1 MRVHVKSLYAGTLTV
16 ASGLLALNS
25 EVVVKPLERKV
36 AGVASIEDHAT
47 FLRVLAREHWEAARA
62 STTLPQVL
70 NI

>member
-1 MRVHVKSLYAGTLTV
+1 MHVKRLYAGTSTV

-36 AGVASIEDHAT
+36 AGVASVEDRAT
-47 FLRVLAREHWEAARA
+47 FFRVLAREHWEAARA